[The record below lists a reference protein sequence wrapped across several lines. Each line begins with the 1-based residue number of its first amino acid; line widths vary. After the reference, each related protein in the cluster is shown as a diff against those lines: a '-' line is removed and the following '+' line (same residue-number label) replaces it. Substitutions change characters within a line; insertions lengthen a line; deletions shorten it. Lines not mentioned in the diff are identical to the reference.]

1 MVFGGALQVAGDT
14 MTDFREDEFVR
25 ILDNAPSDYFPGK
38 TGVIV
43 SIATCAS
50 PITERTTGTK
60 IGDLV
65 IWVGIDLGETVEAVV
80 VPEKWL
86 ESASH

>member
-1 MVFGGALQVAGDT
+1 
-14 MTDFREDEFVR
+14 MTTFREDECVR
-25 ILDNAPSDYFPGK
+25 ILDNAPPDYFPGK

-50 PITERTTGTK
+50 PVTERTTGTK

-65 IWVGIDLGETVEAVV
+65 IWVGVELGETFEAVV
-80 VPEKWL
+80 VPEQWL
-86 ESASH
+86 ESTSR

>member
-1 MVFGGALQVAGDT
+1 
-14 MTDFREDEFVR
+14 MTAFREDEFVR
-25 ILDNAPSDYFPGK
+25 VSDNAPSDFFPGK

-43 SIATCAS
+43 SIAKCAS

-86 ESASH
+86 ESTSH

>member
-1 MVFGGALQVAGDT
+1 MVLGGALRVAGDT

-25 ILDNAPSDYFPGK
+25 ILDNAPSDYFPGE

-50 PITERTTGTK
+50 PITERTTGMK
-60 IGDLV
+60 IGELV
-65 IWVGIDLGETVEAVV
+65 IWVGIDTGETVEAVV
-80 VPEKWL
+80 VPEQWL
-86 ESASH
+86 ESI